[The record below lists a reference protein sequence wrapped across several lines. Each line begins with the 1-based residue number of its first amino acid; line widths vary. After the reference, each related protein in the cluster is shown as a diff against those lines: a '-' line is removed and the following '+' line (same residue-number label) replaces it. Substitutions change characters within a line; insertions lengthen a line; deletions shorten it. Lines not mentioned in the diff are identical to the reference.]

1 MLSHANLCLVLP
13 VVILSLSPRKIMPY
27 TNNINQ
33 EDKPRNWQDLT
44 ARLLALYTD
53 ELSKDDI
60 NMQKCIEIGEQII
73 HTGALLDQTQQTI
86 QEIGA

>member
-1 MLSHANLCLVLP
+1 MGF
-13 VVILSLSPRKIMPY
+13 
-27 TNNINQ
+27 TNNT
-33 EDKPRNWQDLT
+33 EKEPTTWADLT

-73 HTGALLDQTQQTI
+73 HTGALLDQTQQPI

>member
-1 MLSHANLCLVLP
+1 MGFTNKTNKEDE
-13 VVILSLSPRKIMPY
+13 PR
-27 TNNINQ
+27 T
-33 EDKPRNWQDLT
+33 WQDLT

-73 HTGALLDQTQQTI
+73 KTGALLDQAQQSI
-86 QEIGA
+86 EKLSA

>member
-1 MLSHANLCLVLP
+1 MGF
-13 VVILSLSPRKIMPY
+13 
-27 TNNINQ
+27 TNNT
-33 EDKPRNWQDLT
+33 EREPRTWQDLT

-73 HTGALLDQTQQTI
+73 KTGALLDQAQQSI
-86 QEIGA
+86 EKLSA

>member
-1 MLSHANLCLVLP
+1 MGFTDNT
-13 VVILSLSPRKIMPY
+13 R
-27 TNNINQ
+27 Q
-33 EDKPRNWQDLT
+33 EDKPRNWQDLQ

>member
-1 MLSHANLCLVLP
+1 MGFTNKTNKEDE
-13 VVILSLSPRKIMPY
+13 PR
-27 TNNINQ
+27 T
-33 EDKPRNWQDLT
+33 WQDLT

-73 HTGALLDQTQQTI
+73 KTGALLDQAQKSI
-86 QEIGA
+86 EKLNA

>member
-1 MLSHANLCLVLP
+1 MGFTDNT
-13 VVILSLSPRKIMPY
+13 R
-27 TNNINQ
+27 Q

-53 ELSKDDI
+53 ELSKDNI

-73 HTGALLDQTQQTI
+73 HTGALLDQTQKTI
-86 QEIGA
+86 QELGA

>member
-1 MLSHANLCLVLP
+1 MGFTNKTNKENE
-13 VVILSLSPRKIMPY
+13 PR
-27 TNNINQ
+27 TWQ
-33 EDKPRNWQDLT
+33 ELT